1 MKGIVITAKDKVEI
15 RDFQEPLYKTV
26 GAVVGGGI
34 EIVRPVG
41 LKQPF
46 VMIVNDEGL
55 LMDLELN
62 AIGSLLYGTLAHGS
76 PIVGDIVV
84 MKMGFTEEG
93 PDIVGLE
100 DQEAAGLYLMFT
112 KMLAHPS
119 ERSN

>member
-1 MKGIVITAKDKVEI
+1 MKGIVITAQDNIEI
-15 RDFQEPLYKTV
+15 RDFDQPLYKSI
-26 GAVVGGGI
+26 GNVVGGFI
-34 EIVRPVG
+34 EIVNPIG

-46 VMIVNDEGL
+46 VMIVNEDGL
-55 LMDLELN
+55 RLELELN
-62 AIGSLLYGTLAHGS
+62 AVGSVLYGTLAHGH
-76 PIVGDIVV
+76 PIVGDIVI
-84 MKMGFTEEG
+84 MKRGYTEEG